1 MNQRLK
7 AALAAAK
14 KSAGRE
20 LGILAVMVVFGIAA
34 AVVAAPV
41 IFVMSYLP
49 DWAWLVM
56 LGCGFVW
63 MVFGE
68 TISAAVSAYRGQGNE

>member
-1 MNQRLK
+1 MNSKLK

-14 KSAGRE
+14 KSAGHE
-20 LGILAVMVVFGIAA
+20 LGILAVMVVFGVAA
-34 AVVAAPV
+34 AIVATPV

-49 DWAWLVM
+49 DWSWLVL

-68 TISAAVSAYRGQGNE
+68 TISAAVSAYRGEKS